1 MISKRKYNSS
11 LRQKQR
17 RKAEVDKKLRLL
29 NISLCQYLQWY
40 FNPDTT
46 ALQVLTH
53 RPKLF
58 NGHWPSFE
66 HVLNLIVEVGRQSSS
81 NGRDPSIRGL
91 PSRSK
96 PTYVPSHEITPDR
109 LTSDCIDEGLD
120 KIADDNQF
128 LFGRIQN
135 LLCRCADT
143 AWREP
148 IDGVVAN
155 RTAQDE
161 VMEDTDGHGLQEH
174 GTESQHRREKYLLF
188 LSRTL
193 MGQLAYTCNRRC
205 NAMQHRNGFFA
216 LACGAS
222 ECLTTFLQ
230 E

>member
-11 LRQKQR
+11 SRQKQR
-17 RKAEVDKKLRLL
+17 REAEVDEKLRSL

-58 NGHWPSFE
+58 NGHWASFE
-66 HVLNLIVEVGRQSSS
+66 HVLNLIVKVGRQSSS

-91 PSRSK
+91 PS
-96 PTYVPSHEITPDR
+96 SHEITPDR

-135 LLCRCADT
+135 LLSRCADT
-143 AWREP
+143 
-148 IDGVVAN
+148 
-155 RTAQDE
+155 
-161 VMEDTDGHGLQEH
+161 
-174 GTESQHRREKYLLF
+174 
-188 LSRTL
+188 
-193 MGQLAYTCNRRC
+193 
-205 NAMQHRNGFFA
+205 
-216 LACGAS
+216 
-222 ECLTTFLQ
+222 
-230 E
+230 